1 MVVRD
6 ANCVP
11 EVDAVSKLLAS
22 DDERLGRRILEAEE
36 ETVYAGWATETERI
50 AGVIEID
57 IGEVHNLT
65 KNAWKKKVKEKIKL
79 ALEKQSKRKEDCS
92 KNI

>member
-1 MVVRD
+1 MLYQ
-6 ANCVP
+6 N
-11 EVDAVSKLLAS
+11 LLAS
-22 DDERLGRRILEAEE
+22 DDKRLGRIIEAEE
-36 ETVYAGWATETERI
+36 ETVYAGWETETERI

-79 ALEKQSKRKEDCS
+79 ALEKQSKRKEDSS
-92 KNI
+92 KK